1 MPRLGSLDDVARTV
15 VPFLLLLIAFSFARA
30 QDQESKLVERLL
42 KPDMT
47 LQNTAQNKKF
57 IADGASIN
65 KQATV
70 GTFYF
75 QEKSNPRSFSNTREF
90 SARQFNSG
98 AFQGTRAASGISS
111 QQPIG
116 NSQLSYST
124 RTARVRGA
132 HDADKAATSRTFAEN
147 RPFLVQGKSQKAL
160 NRKNAP
166 LTIEQVRELLNK
178 NK

>member
-1 MPRLGSLDDVARTV
+1 VGKVLTP
-15 VPFLLLLIAFSFARA
+15 LLVLIAFSFAGA

-42 KPDMT
+42 RPDMT
-47 LQNTAQNKKF
+47 LQNTTQNKKF

-65 KQATV
+65 KKATV

-75 QEKSNPRSFSNTREF
+75 HEKSNSKSFSNTREF
-90 SARQFNSG
+90 SARQFDSRS
-98 AFQGTRAASGISS
+98 FQGTRAVSGISS

-116 NSQLSYST
+116 NSQPSYSI
-124 RTARVRGA
+124 RTARVRDA
-132 HDADKAATSRTFAEN
+132 HDADKAATSRAFAGN
-147 RPFLVQGKSQKAL
+147 RQFLGQGKSQKAL